1 MSMDLECMGKK
12 CLLNAA
18 ECETLFNET
27 KYGIEHLTIKEPF
40 LAVYIGQDIC
50 KFRGI

>member
-12 CLLNAA
+12 CLLNTA
-18 ECETLFNET
+18 EYETLFKET

-40 LAVYIGQDIC
+40 LAVYMGQDI
-50 KFRGI
+50 